1 MAHLAFLPRLRSSKL
16 AQRWTLAKKHL
27 TTCLFAK
34 MLRAMD
40 AREELLAEIE
50 AFIARVGMTETRFG
64 ELTKRDPSLI
74 LKIRRGRSVSIDTAK
89 KLRDFMRDY
98 RPPKSPMRTPR
109 RSAAASAA

>member
-1 MAHLAFLPRLRSSKL
+1 
-16 AQRWTLAKKHL
+16 
-27 TTCLFAK
+27 